1 MFISY
6 DLVVNPKFLLLK
18 SPCWLV
24 KQSQFFWWFLHTRYV
39 SQFCLYLGIDVAAEP
54 DLITEVD
61 DYLKRPLPEGS
72 GDSAVDSWTGRLVYA
87 TPELGVTGRI

>member
-1 MFISY
+1 MLAGETVPVF
-6 DLVVNPKFLLLK
+6 LVV
-18 SPCWLV
+18 S
-24 KQSQFFWWFLHTRYV
+24 TRYV

-72 GDSAVDSWTGRLVYA
+72 GDLADAGG
-87 TPELGVTGRI
+87 EIGLGDLSMILAN

>member
-1 MFISY
+1 M
-6 DLVVNPKFLLLK
+6 LAGETVPVFL
-18 SPCWLV
+18 
-24 KQSQFFWWFLHTRYV
+24 WFLHTRYV

-72 GDSAVDSWTGRLVYA
+72 GDSAVHGLGFVYA
-87 TPELGVTGRI
+87 TPELGFTGGI